1 MPQQAVAHRLEFAP
15 PPHGGTARALAFAL
29 LAHLVLLAALT
40 WGVQWKRQSED
51 RTVEAELWS
60 AVSREAAPAA
70 VEPPPAPPA
79 PEPPAAAAPEPPP
92 APTQA
97 DIALEREKRKR
108 EQARLDAEARAL
120 KDKQDRSRAE
130 QKRLN
135 DKKLA
140 DAKKATD
147 ARRLADARKKQEAI
161 AKELAREQE
170 DARKLEV
177 QRQQNLM
184 RMAGMAGATGRE
196 NAKGD
201 APKASGPS
209 ASYGGRIRAAVRPNI
224 VFSAD
229 VAGNPAAEVEVRC
242 ASDGTIT
249 GMRLLK
255 SSGVKAWDD
264 AVLKALEKTA
274 VLPRDTDGRVI
285 SPLLISFRPKD

>member
-1 MPQQAVAHRLEFAP
+1 MSQQAAAERLEFAP
-15 PPHGGTARALAFAL
+15 PPHGGTGRALVFAL
-29 LAHLVLLAALT
+29 LAHLALVAALT

-51 RTVEAELWS
+51 RAVEAELWS
-60 AVSREAAPAA
+60 AVTREAAPRAIEA
-70 VEPPPAPPA
+70 PPPPPPAPA
-79 PEPPAAAAPEPPP
+79 PPAAAPEPPP
-92 APTQA
+92 APRQA
-97 DIALEREKRKR
+97 DIALEREKQKR
-108 EQARLDAEARAL
+108 EQARLAAEALA
-120 KDKQDRSRAE
+120 KKEKQDRDRAE

-135 DKKLA
+135 DKKQA
-140 DAKKATD
+140 DAKKAAD
-147 ARRLADARKKQEAI
+147 ERRLADARKKQEAS
-161 AKELAREQE
+161 ARERAREQE
-170 DARKLEV
+170 EARKLEL

-184 RMAGMAGATGRE
+184 RMAGMAGATGGE
-196 NAKGD
+196 NARGD
-201 APKASGPS
+201 AQKASGPS

-224 VFSAD
+224 VFSTD